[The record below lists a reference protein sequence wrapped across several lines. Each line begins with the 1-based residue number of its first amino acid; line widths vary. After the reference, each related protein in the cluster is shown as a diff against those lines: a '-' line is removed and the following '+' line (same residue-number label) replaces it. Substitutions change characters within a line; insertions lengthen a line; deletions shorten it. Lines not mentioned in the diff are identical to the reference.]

1 MSNENATNGTAT
13 KKTPSKP
20 KRTARAPI
28 RGAHYVETEGG
39 QRKVA
44 IEEFEARILA
54 SHKVDVTVLNPHVQ
68 SLGMMLMPADRALQ
82 NLSERASL
90 TTNKEI
96 RKKVRAAIASF
107 EDAQADFMT
116 AIYAIIEESGLEISS
131 YLKRRIDRA
140 DGIEEKA
147 DEEKG
152 VENARMASGFTVGNA
167 EAAAPSG
174 S

>member
-1 MSNENATNGTAT
+1 MSTENAANETGN
-13 KKTPSKP
+13 KKTQGKSK
-20 KRTARAPI
+20 KTARAPI

-68 SLGMMLMPADRALQ
+68 SLGMMLMPVDRALQ
-82 NLSERASL
+82 NISERASL

-96 RKKVRAAIASF
+96 RKKARAAIANF
-107 EDAQADFMT
+107 EDAQADFMA

-131 YLKRRIDRA
+131 FLKRRIDRA
-140 DGIEEKA
+140 DGIEGKEAA
-147 DEEKG
+147 D
-152 VENARMASGFTVGNA
+152 ARTVSGFAVGNA
-167 EAAAPSG
+167 EATAPSG

>member
-1 MSNENATNGTAT
+1 MSSENATNETAR
-13 KKTPSKP
+13 KNAPKKP

-54 SHKVDVTVLNPHVQ
+54 SHKIDVTVLNPHVQ
-68 SLGMMLMPADRALQ
+68 SLGMMLMPTDRALQ

-90 TTNKEI
+90 TTNKDI
-96 RKKVRAAIASF
+96 RKKVRGIIANF

-116 AIYAIIEESGLEISS
+116 AIHALIEESGLEISS
-131 YLKRRIDRA
+131 FLKRRIDRA
-140 DGIEEKA
+140 DGVEEKA
-147 DEEKG
+147 IEE
-152 VENARMASGFTVGNA
+152 ARTGAGFSVGKA
-167 EAAAPSG
+167 ESPVPTG
-174 S
+174 T

>member
-1 MSNENATNGTAT
+1 MSSENAANETAR
-13 KKTPSKP
+13 KTASGKP
-20 KRTARAPI
+20 KRNARAPI

-54 SHKVDVTVLNPHVQ
+54 SHKIDVTVLNPHVQ
-68 SLGMMLMPADRALQ
+68 SIGMMLMPADRALQ

-90 TTNKEI
+90 TTSKET

-131 YLKRRIDRA
+131 YLQRRIDRA
-140 DGIEEKA
+140 DGVEEKA
-147 DEEKG
+147 VDG
-152 VENARMASGFTVGNA
+152 ARAESGFTVGKSDSPA
-167 EAAAPSG
+167 QSAT
-174 S
+174 